1 MVQSG
6 AAPGAGSGAAP
17 PVLLPPGA
25 PSEFPDPLARA
36 YDLPCT
42 LVLEMPAVGFSV
54 RSLLELRPGTIVT
67 TAAQQNEDL
76 SLQVNGQIVG
86 MVEVDVIG
94 NRLAV
99 RLTGMA

>member
-1 MVQSG
+1 MISAAIG
-6 AAPGAGSGAAP
+6 ATAP

-25 PSEFPDPLARA
+25 KEQGPDPLARA

-54 RSLLELRPGTIVT
+54 GTLLGLHRGSIVT
-67 TAAQQNEDL
+67 TASQQNEDL
-76 SLQVNGQIVG
+76 ALTVNGQTVG
-86 MVEVDVIG
+86 MVEVDVVG

>member
-1 MVQSG
+1 MANAG
-6 AAPGAGSGAAP
+6 TGAGATP

-25 PSEFPDPLARA
+25 KPDALDPLARA

-42 LVLEMPAVGFSV
+42 LVLEIPVVDFNVGA
-54 RSLLELRPGTIVT
+54 LLRLQPGSIVT
-67 TAAQQNEDL
+67 TAGQHNEDL
-76 SLQVNGQIVG
+76 PLRVNGQPVG
-86 MVEVDVIG
+86 MGEVDVVG